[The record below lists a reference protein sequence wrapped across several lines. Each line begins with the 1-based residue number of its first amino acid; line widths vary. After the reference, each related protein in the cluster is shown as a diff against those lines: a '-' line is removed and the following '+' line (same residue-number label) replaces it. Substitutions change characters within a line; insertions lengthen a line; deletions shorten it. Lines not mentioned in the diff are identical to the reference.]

1 MKKHGMTQNL
11 RGKQTMKQDT
21 PRTTFSQYLGWPQS
35 GHTPIDNTLTQAI
48 NPIVVPGGALRLE
61 AAWQTKLQ
69 TRQ

>member
-1 MKKHGMTQNL
+1 
-11 RGKQTMKQDT
+11 MKQDN

-48 NPIVVPGGALRLE
+48 NPIVVPSGALRLE
-61 AAWQTKLQ
+61 AAWQTKRQ